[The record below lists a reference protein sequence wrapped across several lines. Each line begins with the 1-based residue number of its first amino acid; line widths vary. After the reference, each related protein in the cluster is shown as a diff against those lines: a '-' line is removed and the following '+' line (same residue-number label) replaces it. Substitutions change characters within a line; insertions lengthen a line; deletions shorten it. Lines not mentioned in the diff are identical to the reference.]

1 MKIGLAQLNFHIGN
15 FEQNSN
21 KIIDAIEIA
30 KEQKVDLILF
40 SELSVSGYPPLDLLE
55 REEFIAK
62 SYETVLKIAE
72 HCDAIAA
79 VVGGAVKNPNKEG
92 KNLFNAGFF
101 LYNRKI
107 QQVVHKSLLPT
118 YDIFDEYRYFE
129 PNKDFEII
137 EFKGKRLALTICED
151 LWDQQEFESNFGK
164 TQLYTI
170 SPMDELSK
178 LEPDLILNIA
188 ASPYSYL
195 RETVKKQIFIG
206 KALKYKLPVFY
217 VNQIA
222 AQAELIFEGGSMV
235 INPEGIV
242 YDELSFFEEEI
253 RFYELDD
260 VMSKEPLG
268 EDKLESTIIE
278 NIHNALILGIKDYFS
293 KMNFSKATL
302 GLSGGI
308 DSAVSLVLA
317 VRAIGAENIK
327 VLLLPS
333 KYSTDHSIS
342 DSEKLAMNLGV
353 EYEIIRINDIV
364 DGFKSALDPIF
375 LNLPEDVTEEN
386 IQARIRS
393 VLLMAFS
400 NKLGYILL
408 NTSNKS
414 EAAVGYGT
422 LYGDMSGGLS
432 VLGDVYKTDVYN
444 LAKYI
449 NQDKNIIPCN
459 IINKAPSAELKPE
472 QKDSDSLPDYSVL
485 DQILYRY
492 LELQRTRMS
501 IIQEGFDA
509 EIVEEVI
516 RLINANEYKRYQAP
530 PILRISSKAFGL
542 GRRMPLVANYQ
553 FL

>member
-1 MKIGLAQLNFHIGN
+1 MKIGIAQINFIIGN
-15 FEQNSN
+15 FEENSK
-21 KIIDAIEIA
+21 KIISAIEIA
-30 KEQKVDLILF
+30 KEQEVDLILF

-62 SYETVLKIAE
+62 SHETIVNIAK
-72 HCDAIAA
+72 HCDSIAA
-79 VVGGAVKNPNKEG
+79 VVGGAVKNPSTEG

-101 LYNRKI
+101 LYEGKI
-107 QQVVHKSLLPT
+107 QHVIHKSLLPT

-129 PNKDFEII
+129 PNKEFEII
-137 EFKGKRLALTICED
+137 SFKGKNLALTICED
-151 LWDQQEFESNFGK
+151 LWDQQEFESDFGK

-170 SPMDELSK
+170 SPMEELTK
-178 LEPDLILNIA
+178 LNPDVILNIA

-206 KALKYKLPVFY
+206 KAMKYKLPVFY
-217 VNQIA
+217 VNQIGG
-222 AQAELIFEGGSMV
+222 QAELIFEGGSMV
-235 INPEGIV
+235 INSEGKV
-242 YDELSFFEEEI
+242 FDELSLFEEEI
-253 RFYELDD
+253 RFYDLDD
-260 VMSKEPLG
+260 VLHKEPLG
-268 EDKLESTIIE
+268 EDKVEPMIIE
-278 NIHNALILGIKDYFS
+278 NIHNALKLGIRDFFRKL
-293 KMNFSKATL
+293 NFSKATL

-317 VRAIGAENIK
+317 VRALGAKNIK

-342 DSEKLAMNLGV
+342 DSEELARNLGV
-353 EYEIIRINDIV
+353 EYEIVRINDIV
-364 DGFKSALDPIF
+364 DSFNSALDSIF
-375 LNLPEDVTEEN
+375 KNLPDDVTEEN
-386 IQARIRS
+386 IQARVRA
-393 VLLMAFS
+393 VLLMALS

-422 LYGDMSGGLS
+422 LYGDMAGGLS

-459 IINKAPSAELKPE
+459 IINKAPSAELKPD

-492 LELQRTRMS
+492 LELQRSKIT
-501 IIQEGFDA
+501 IIQDGFDA
-509 EIVEEVI
+509 DLVERI
-516 RLINANEYKRYQAP
+516 IQLINESEYKRYQAP
-530 PILRISSKAFGL
+530 PILRISSKSFGL

>member
-15 FEQNSN
+15 FSANSK

-30 KEQKVDLILF
+30 KKQDVDIILF

-55 REEFIAK
+55 REEFISRSYDSIVQIAK
-62 SYETVLKIAE
+62 
-72 HCDAIAA
+72 HCDSIAA
-79 VVGGAVKNPNKEG
+79 VVGGPAKNPNKEG
-92 KNLFNAGFF
+92 KNLFNSAFF
-101 LYNRKI
+101 LFEQKI
-107 QQVVHKSLLPT
+107 QHVVHKSLLPT

-129 PNKDFEII
+129 PNSEFKLID
-137 EFKGKRLALTICED
+137 FKGKKLALTICED

-170 SPMDELSK
+170 SPMDKLSK
-178 LEPDLILNIA
+178 LGPDVILNIA

-206 KALKYKLPVFY
+206 KALKYELPVFY
-217 VNQIA
+217 VNQMA

-235 INPEGIV
+235 INPRGEV
-242 YDELSFFEEEI
+242 YDELSLFEEEI
-253 RFYELDD
+253 RFYELND
-260 VMSKEPLG
+260 VLINEPLG
-268 EDKLESTIIE
+268 EDRVESSIIK
-278 NIHNALILGIKDYFS
+278 NIHDALVLGIKDYFS
-293 KMNFSKATL
+293 KMNFTKATL

-308 DSAVSLVLA
+308 DSAVCLVLA
-317 VRAIGAENIK
+317 KRAVGAENLK

-333 KYSTDHSIS
+333 KYSTEHSVV
-342 DSEKLAMNLGV
+342 DSEELAKTLGI

-364 DGFKSALDPIF
+364 DSFKSALDPTF
-375 LNLPEDVTEEN
+375 KDMPEDVTEEN

-393 VLLMAFS
+393 VLLMALS
-400 NKLGYILL
+400 NKFGHILL

-449 NQDKNIIPCN
+449 NQEKTIIPCN
-459 IINKAPSAELKPE
+459 IINKAPSAELKPN

-492 LELQRTRMS
+492 VELQRS
-501 IIQEGFDA
+501 EEKIILDGFDA
-509 EIVEEVI
+509 ELVKKTI
-516 RLINANEYKRYQAP
+516 RLINSNEYKRYQAP
-530 PILRISSKAFGL
+530 PILRISSKAFGS
-542 GRRMPLVANYQ
+542 GRRMPLVANYYFQ
-553 FL
+553 

>member
-15 FEQNSN
+15 FEENSN

-55 REEFIAK
+55 REEFISK
-62 SYETVLKIAE
+62 SYDTVLKIAE
-72 HCDAIAA
+72 HCDTIAA

-107 QQVVHKSLLPT
+107 HQVVHKSLLPT

-137 EFKGKRLALTICED
+137 EFKGKKLALTICED
-151 LWDQQEFESNFGK
+151 LWDQQEFESDFGK

-206 KALKYKLPVFY
+206 KAIKYKLPVFY

-253 RFYELDD
+253 RFYELND
-260 VMSKEPLG
+260 VLNKEPLG
-268 EDKLESTIIE
+268 EDKLESTIME
-278 NIHNALILGIKDYFS
+278 NIHNALILGIRDYFT

-317 VRAIGAENIK
+317 VRAIGAKNIK

-342 DSEKLAMNLGV
+342 DSEKLARNLGV

-364 DGFKSALDPIF
+364 DGFNSALDPIF
-375 LNLPEDVTEEN
+375 INLPEDVTEEN

-393 VLLMAFS
+393 VLLMALS

-459 IINKAPSAELKPE
+459 IINKAPSAELKPD
-472 QKDSDSLPDYSVL
+472 QKDTDSLPDYSVL

-492 LELQRTRMS
+492 LELQRTKTS
-501 IIQEGFDA
+501 IIHEGFDA
-509 EIVEEVI
+509 EIVEKI
-516 RLINANEYKRYQAP
+516 IHLINTNEYKRYQAP
-530 PILRISSKAFGL
+530 PILRISSKAFGM

>member
-15 FEQNSN
+15 FEENSN

-55 REEFIAK
+55 REEFITK
-62 SYETVLKIAE
+62 SYDTVLKIAE
-72 HCDAIAA
+72 HCDTIAA

-101 LYNRKI
+101 LYNRQI
-107 QQVVHKSLLPT
+107 QQVIHKSLLPT

-129 PNKDFEII
+129 PNKDFEIL
-137 EFKGKRLALTICED
+137 EFKGKKLALTICED

-164 TQLYTI
+164 TQLYTV

-235 INPEGIV
+235 INPEGMV
-242 YDELSFFEEEI
+242 YDELSLFEEEI

-260 VMSKEPLG
+260 VIHKEPLG

-278 NIHNALILGIKDYFS
+278 NIHNALILGIRDYFL

-317 VRAIGAENIK
+317 VRAIGAENVK

-333 KYSTDHSIS
+333 KYSSDHSIS
-342 DSEKLAMNLGV
+342 DSEELARNLGV
-353 EYEIIRINDIV
+353 EYEIIRINEIV
-364 DGFKSALDPIF
+364 DSFKSALNPIF
-375 LNLPEDVTEEN
+375 KNLAEDVTEEN

-393 VLLMAFS
+393 VLLMALS
-400 NKLGYILL
+400 NKQGYILL

-432 VLGDVYKTDVYN
+432 ILGDVYKMDVYN

-449 NQDKNIIPCN
+449 NQNKNIIPCN
-459 IINKAPSAELKPE
+459 IINKAPSAELKPD
-472 QKDSDSLPDYSVL
+472 QKDTDSLPDYSVL

-492 LELQRTRMS
+492 LELQRTKTS

-509 EIVEEVI
+509 ELVEQIVH
-516 RLINANEYKRYQAP
+516 LINANEYKRYQAP